1 MPISYHLFLFALLIV
16 TCCCTLY
23 ISYLAWRRR
32 EFPIS
37 VSFGLGMLA
46 GAFYSIGYAFE
57 IVSST
62 LEQVRFWL
70 RIEYIGISF
79 GTFFW
84 TIMVLHYTGRQS
96 YLRRWVIAILAI
108 IPVITFISHY
118 TNEWHH
124 LFYKEMMLLKEGELS
139 LFSFEPGP
147 LYKLHVAYSY
157 MLFVIGIGLMLQMY
171 RKVSSHMKKQV
182 ILMMI
187 GSCGPYG
194 LTLIYLTN
202 IFYMPIDISPFG
214 FLFSG
219 IFFMWGIYQF
229 NFLKL
234 APLVLQKV
242 FESMQDAVIVF
253 DQDHCIL
260 SFNQS
265 AVRIIGRL
273 SDRKIIGQTA
283 AQVLSDYP
291 ELLGRVIQG
300 PSIESKVRI
309 LKQIEIRYYDIHV
322 AHVYDT
328 SQKPAGIV
336 LMLSDVTEAVLAEET
351 LRTNAR
357 QLTELNIF
365 KDKMFNVVAHDI
377 RDPLAVLVSLM
388 ELMRD
393 EMKACGEDH
402 EEVVNEM
409 GQQIENTFT
418 LVESLLDW
426 FQSQRGGMMFIP
438 AVWNL
443 SQAVQTNMRMLQVR
457 RERKRIHISSEISD
471 DTYVYADKEMLDL
484 IIRNLLSN
492 AIKFTNF
499 GGSIVLK
506 ADQVEGKVVVS
517 VSDTGQGIPPDQAKT
532 LFQESYPTSSM
543 GTAGERG
550 VGLGLTL
557 CREFVQING
566 GDIWFDSAPKQGSIF
581 YFSIPLANGRATN
594 DLDTIGQAGR
604 RGAG

>member
-1 MPISYHLFLFALLIV
+1 LPISYHLFLFALLIV

>member
-1 MPISYHLFLFALLIV
+1 
-16 TCCCTLY
+16 
-23 ISYLAWRRR
+23 
-32 EFPIS
+32 
-37 VSFGLGMLA
+37 MLA